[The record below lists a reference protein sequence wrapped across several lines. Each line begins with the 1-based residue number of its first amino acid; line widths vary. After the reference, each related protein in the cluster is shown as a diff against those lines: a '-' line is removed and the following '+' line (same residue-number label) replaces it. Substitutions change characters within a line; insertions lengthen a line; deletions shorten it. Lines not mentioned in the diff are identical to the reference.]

1 MFQDTIDVAI
11 SKQNGSSPFI
21 GAVKQIGFVP
31 KYGFFAFGTF
41 TNASAFVKENAE
53 RYNVKGFVR
62 NLEDGRVEVFLEGN
76 SDDVNK
82 MIDLCKKGPKHSQ
95 IRNVQIKPE
104 KFQDF
109 KVFKV
114 LHI

>member
-1 MFQDTIDVAI
+1 MKKSVRLYI
-11 SKQNGSSPFI
+11 NGTVQ
-21 GAVKQIGFVP
+21 GV
-31 KYGFFAFGTF
+31 FFR
-41 TNASAFVKENAE
+41 AFVKENAE

-62 NLEDGRVEVFLEGN
+62 NLEDGRIEAFLEGN
-76 SDDVNK
+76 SEDVNK
-82 MIDLCKKGPKHSQ
+82 MIELCKKGPKHSQ
-95 IRNVQIKPE
+95 IRNVQIKLE